1 MFRGKDKPDPMAVA
15 AASFAERAT
24 AIARLD
30 DTADRYA
37 AAVRLRDE
45 IDRYLRDRQ
54 REYDALQDKRM
65 GRTMLGIG
73 ASVPLGIGAAAALG
87 TPLGILLIGPA
98 MMGMSAYASRRH
110 RQDAAAFSARM
121 ELHGPVILSA
131 RDAAERELADIIDYR
146 LESLARSSKAKDL
159 VARHPALRDAFARRA
174 LRDSMP
180 PNRTPPHDKNDKG
193 FRI

>member
-1 MFRGKDKPDPMAVA
+1 MFKGRDKPDEMAAA
-15 AASFAERAT
+15 AASFAERAA
-24 AIARLD
+24 AIARLE
-30 DTADRYA
+30 DTGDRYA
-37 AAVRLRDE
+37 SALRLRDE

-54 REYDALQDKRM
+54 REYDGLQDKRM

-110 RQDAAAFSARM
+110 RQDAALFTERM
-121 ELHGPVILSA
+121 EKHGPIIQAA
-131 RDAAERELADIIDYR
+131 RADAVREMDDITSHR
-146 LESLARSSKAKDL
+146 LESLARSPKAKDL
-159 VARHPALRDAFARRA
+159 VAKYPALRDAFARRGLDDA
-174 LRDSMP
+174 AR
-180 PNRTPPHDKNDKG
+180 PNRTPPNDKNDKG

>member
-1 MFRGKDKPDPMAVA
+1 MFRGKDKQPDPMAVA
-15 AASFAERAT
+15 AASFMERAT

-37 AAVRLRDE
+37 ASVRLRDE

-110 RQDAAAFSARM
+110 RQDAAAFTARI
-121 ELHGPVILSA
+121 EQHGPAIAAA
-131 RDAAERELADIIDYR
+131 REAAEREMVDIIDHR
-146 LESLARSSKAKDL
+146 LESLARSPRSKEVVAKY
-159 VARHPALRDAFARRA
+159 PALRDAFARRG
-174 LRDSMP
+174 LRDASRNDRRPP
-180 PNRTPPHDKNDKG
+180 PNNDKG
-193 FRI
+193 LRL